1 MFGSHLS
8 IAGGMFNAVLAAEK
22 LGMDTVQ
29 VFTKNQQQWRVP
41 PLDPAA
47 VTQWCSECTR
57 MKFADTVSHDSYL
70 INLASPNPE
79 IARKSL
85 DLCIVEHQRCIEL
98 KIPLLVM
105 HPGAHVGQ
113 GEEVAI
119 KKIAAALDQVHK
131 AASGPVT
138 TCLEITA
145 GQGSHVGYK
154 FEHLAEIVSKVKKPE
169 RMAVCFD
176 TAHLLA
182 AGYDFRGRKY
192 QSFCR
197 EVDRILGLD
206 LVKVWHLNDSKKD
219 FGSRVDRH
227 DHIGKGFVGLDGFR
241 PIVRDKRWRQ
251 TPKILE
257 TPKDGQSPDGR
268 DWDAAN
274 LETLKSLMS

>member
-8 IAGGMFNAVLAAEK
+8 IAGGMHNALLDAER
-22 LGMDTVQ
+22 LGFDTVQ

-47 VTQWCSECTR
+47 TNLWKEHVAR
-57 MKFADTVSHDSYL
+57 LKFTNTVSHDSYL
-70 INLASPNPE
+70 INLASPNKE
-79 IARKSL
+79 TAKKSL
-85 DLCIVEHQRCIEL
+85 DLCIVEHHRCNAL
-98 KIPLLVM
+98 GIPLLVM
-105 HPGAHVGQ
+105 HPGAHMGQ
-113 GEEVAI
+113 GEDVGINKIVAGLNAI
-119 KKIAAALDQVHK
+119 HK
-131 AASGPVT
+131 AAAGPVL

-145 GQGSHVGYK
+145 GQGSSIGYK
-154 FEHLAEIVSKVKKPE
+154 LEHLAEIISKVKSPE

-197 EVDRILGLD
+197 EVDRTIGLD
-206 LVKVWHLNDSKKD
+206 RVKVWHLNDSKKD
-219 FGSRVDRH
+219 LGTRVDRH

-241 PIVRDKRWRQ
+241 PIVRDKRWRN

-268 DWDAAN
+268 DWDVVN
-274 LETLKSLMS
+274 LEILKTLMK